1 MSMYEKIPKVC
12 IRFAASCIVSGIF
25 LLTVCQGSVRASTQK
40 TPPEVD
46 LGRKVYAQ
54 IRPHLSFTKNPLIR
68 HELEGIGKRIVG
80 NLPVNPYEFTFF
92 PIISGDVN
100 AFALPNGYIFV
111 TNRLIQTCDTAD
123 ELAFVLCHE
132 TAHVMRGHF
141 MNFISQQAKVDL
153 STLALIVLGALIARD
168 SDLQAGIP
176 ALSLGLN
183 QNLALSYSRIQ
194 EYEADSYGLR
204 YLAQSGFNSEGAPRF
219 MEKLRV
225 LSQITISPPV
235 YLSTHPMPVDRL
247 INIKKRAEACPSC
260 PSRSM
265 ERFSRLKLW
274 CRVETE
280 LADRLLAEFT
290 PLSMDNPNDV
300 DVIYSLALI
309 HEKLGSSK
317 DAEGYYKKGLTLS
330 PRDEDL
336 LRDYAIFLYRRDRI
350 EDAESFL
357 KQAVAIKPDDPLAQ
371 HYLGRTL
378 MDHQRID
385 EAIEAFLESVRICPE
400 FPESHNFLG
409 ILYNKKGDEEKSH
422 HHFARYFSL
431 LGNEEAAQA
440 HSKKTVSPSTDEG
453 G

>member
-1 MSMYEKIPKVC
+1 MNKKMPKFRILFSV
-12 IRFAASCIVSGIF
+12 SYIVAGVL
-25 LLTVCQGSVRASTQK
+25 LLTLLRGSVRVSAQGI
-40 TPPEVD
+40 PPEVE

-68 HELEGIGKRIVG
+68 HEIEGIGRRIVES
-80 NLPVNPYEFTFF
+80 LPGTPYEFNFF

-153 STLALIVLGALIARD
+153 STLAIIVLGALIARD
-168 SDLQAGIP
+168 GDLQAGIP

-183 QNLALSYSRIQ
+183 QNLALSYSRTQ

-204 YLAQSGFNSEGAPRF
+204 YLTRSGFNSEGAPQF

-260 PSRSM
+260 PSQSM

-274 CRVETE
+274 CRLETE
-280 LADRLLAEFT
+280 LADRLLAETT
-290 PLSMDNPNDV
+290 PLFMDNPNDI
-300 DVIYSLALI
+300 DVLYSLALI

-317 DAEGYYKKGLTLS
+317 DAEGYYKKGLALS
-330 PRDEDL
+330 PSDVDM

-350 EDAESFL
+350 EEAESFV
-357 KQAVAIKPDDPLAQ
+357 KQAVSVNPEDPLAR

-378 MDHQRID
+378 MDQQRID
-385 EAIEAFLESVRICPE
+385 EAIDAFLQSVRISTE
-400 FPESHNFLG
+400 FADSHHFLG
-409 ILYNKKGDEEKSH
+409 ILYNKKGDAEKSH
-422 HHFARYFSL
+422 QHFARYFSII
-431 LGNEEAAQA
+431 GNEEAAQT
-440 HSKKTVSPSTDEG
+440 HSKKTASLPNSGNE
-453 G
+453 